1 MHKIKTNHKKFNNMK
16 QLNFFLIAA
25 MIFLFIGCNSNDT
38 TEVNETT
45 TPATPMGKV
54 SGKVLSKNG
63 AKEIGG
69 ALVFTFDENSKM
81 YYAYSGANGEF
92 TLEAPEGAHIVSIQT
107 GNGSNFRTE
116 VNVNIKKNE
125 TTVLDNTVTK
135 LNQVANMAYVKG
147 TYDDIESIVTGL
159 GYTLTQIT
167 YNDLKVM
174 STVAQYDVI
183 FLNCGSKPGITA
195 DDPAVYNNLSTFVS
209 NGGSLYASD
218 WAVAYLTGGG
228 SNSTACNMAGGF
240 IPDTK
245 LCSINT
251 GVSGTINNTS
261 ITDVNL
267 ANALGFNTLN
277 IHFDLGSWQKIN
289 MYDTT
294 FWDVMVKNNNE
305 ALMIKTN
312 KYHDPNAT
320 QVAIGNSS
328 TNGWITICH
337 NPSGSN
343 PVTITIPQSSWAAH
357 QAHGDSMGACNG
369 SSNSGNIFYT
379 AFHNHASGN
388 IGNSGLIL
396 QYIILNL

>member
-1 MHKIKTNHKKFNNMK
+1 MK
-16 QLNFFLIAA
+16 QLNFFLIAV
-25 MIFLFIGCNSNDT
+25 MMFLFIGCNSNDT
-38 TEVNETT
+38 NEVNEIT
-45 TPATPMGKV
+45 TPTVQMGKV
-54 SGKVLSKNG
+54 SGKVVSKNG
-63 AKEIGG
+63 AKQIGG
-69 ALVFTFDENSKM
+69 ALIFTFDENSKM
-81 YYAYSGANGEF
+81 YYAYSDANGEF
-92 TLEAPEGAHIVSIQT
+92 TLEAPEGSHTVSIQT

-125 TTVLDNTVTK
+125 TTVLDNAVTQ

-183 FLNCGSKPGITA
+183 FLNCGSKPGVGA
-195 DDPAVYNNLSTFVS
+195 DDQAVYNNLSTFVS

-228 SNSTACNMAGGF
+228 SNSNACNMAGGF

-245 LCSINT
+245 LCSVNNGT
-251 GVSGTINNTS
+251 SGTINNTTIS
-261 ITDVNL
+261 DVNL

-312 KYHDPNAT
+312 KYHDASAT
-320 QVAIGNSS
+320 QVPIGNSA
-328 TNGWITICH
+328 TNGWVTICH
-337 NPSGSN
+337 NPTGSN
-343 PVTITIPQSSWAAH
+343 PMTITIPQSSWATH
-357 QAHGDSMGACNG
+357 QAHGDTMGACNG
-369 SSNSGNIFYT
+369 SNNSGNIFYT